1 MNEKG
6 MSVKPGKAQPG
17 PPPMGQGRYL
27 YIVQM
32 DIPAELE
39 AEFNRIY
46 DTEHA
51 PQFLKVAGIRNCWRY
66 RLENSTKSDTPRYTA
81 IFEVDSPDVI
91 DSAEARAAREYGEW
105 KVKIAPYVTNRLSQ
119 LVRLIWPNSQ

>member
-1 MNEKG
+1 MG
-6 MSVKPGKAQPG
+6 KPTASDQLGGASE
-17 PPPMGQGRYL
+17 MGRGQYL

-46 DTEHA
+46 DDEHA
-51 PQFLKVAGIRNCWRY
+51 PKFLKVPGIRNCWRY
-66 RLENSTKSDTPRYTA
+66 RLEHSTKPDTPRYTA

-91 DSAEARAAREYGEW
+91 DSPEARAAREFGDW

-119 LVRLIWPNSQ
+119 LVRLIWQPQ